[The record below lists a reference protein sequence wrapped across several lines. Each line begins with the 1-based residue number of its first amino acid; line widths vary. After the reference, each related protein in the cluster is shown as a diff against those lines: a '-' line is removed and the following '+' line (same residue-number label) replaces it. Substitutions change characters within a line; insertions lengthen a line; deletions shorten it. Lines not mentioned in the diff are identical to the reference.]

1 MAEVTWKTCKQNI
14 FADYKRLKLIGGGN
28 TSSIILKIL
37 LNTHKN
43 IVFFF
48 RVGTFLKTKQNIAA
62 RLLYKLIGLWYVRK
76 QLLTGIQLPLGT
88 DVGGGLAF
96 IHFSN
101 IVIAESCKIG
111 KNCTIL
117 QGVTLGH
124 SFSAKNDGVPTLG
137 DNVVVFAGAKVL
149 GKVKV
154 GDKAVIAANAVV
166 TKDVPA
172 NSIVAG
178 NPAKVIST
186 DTSSLFG
193 KKWAKDY
200 AR

>member
-1 MAEVTWKTCKQNI
+1 MAEVTWKICKQNI
-14 FADYKRLKLIGGGN
+14 LADYKRLKLIGGGN

-48 RVGTFLKTKQNIAA
+48 RVGTFLKTKQNIVA
-62 RLLYKLIGLWYVRK
+62 RLSYKLISLWYVRK

-172 NSIVAG
+172 NSIVA
-178 NPAKVIST
+178 AKVIST